1 MKKQLLI
8 ASLLAVATS
17 FSAFGQGFIND
28 SAGAGTVKNGVTG
41 LNQAG
46 TEAILFAPVGT
57 SDPLGAG
64 MAQSGLTTATKPW
77 STVTGMLTSGWTL
90 GKISGVEA
98 DGTVSGAAFGGGSF
112 AFGAGTVQIDGWSS
126 INESVVVIAWY
137 GAQTTLSTA
146 ATANDMFGWSTAFTV
161 VSGASSTDPNGTVN
175 FSGQTTPISPFGVA
189 LAPVPEPTTLALAGL
204 GGAALLAIRR
214 RKA

>member
-8 ASLLAVATS
+8 VSLLAVATS
-17 FSAFGQGFIND
+17 FNAFSQGFVND
-28 SAGAGTVKNGVTG
+28 SAGANTVKNGVTG
-41 LNQAG
+41 ANQAG

-64 MAQSGLTTATKPW
+64 MATSGLTTATKPW
-77 STVTGMLTSGWTL
+77 STVTGMLSSGWTL

-98 DGTVSGAAFGGGSF
+98 DGTISGAAFGGGSF
-112 AFGAGTVQIDGWSS
+112 AYGAGTVQIDGWSS
-126 INESVVVIAWY
+126 INESVVVIGWF
-137 GAQTTLSTA
+137 GASTTLSSA
-146 ATANDMFGWSTAFTV
+146 ASTLSPFGWSTAFTV

-175 FSGQTTPISPFGVA
+175 FSGQTTPISAFGM
-189 LAPVPEPTTLALAGL
+189 APAVVPEPTTLALAGL
-204 GGAALLAIRR
+204 GGAALLAFRR